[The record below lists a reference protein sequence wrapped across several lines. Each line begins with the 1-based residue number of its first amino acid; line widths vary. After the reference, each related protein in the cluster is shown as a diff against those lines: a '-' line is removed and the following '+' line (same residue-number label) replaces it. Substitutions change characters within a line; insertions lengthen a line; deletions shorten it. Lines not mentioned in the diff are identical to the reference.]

1 MNFLFAMFFFSLFIY
16 SIKLNLKIG
25 KIMFWILFAII
36 SLIGA
41 VISMKIPRAK
51 INYGGLW
58 TGDLFMNKKD
68 IKRKKSFFIPWTD
81 IKKIIL
87 KQKDIEAFKKA
98 ENFMLKNMISTTI
111 HIPISVETKNEKYQ
125 ILIHNYSSFINTL
138 KKMRRNIVIK

>member
-1 MNFLFAMFFFSLFIY
+1 
-16 SIKLNLKIG
+16 
-25 KIMFWILFAII
+25 MFWILFAII